1 MGGKSSSKSSQST
14 SAKTAN
20 TNQQGNTAPI
30 SIPTVD
36 IKGGK
41 YTTANVNLRLDQ
53 SKKYDIRN
61 TVTDHGA
68 IEGAA
73 AAVNKSIEL
82 SSAALSYYDKIN
94 ERSLKEV
101 AEANEGVLSFAQS
114 AIDQVKEANKT
125 EDSQNYQSLIKWVVI
140 GGGLVIVFKTVK

>member
-73 AAVNKSIEL
+73 GAVNKSIEL

-101 AEANEGVLSFAQS
+101 VGANEGVLSFAQS
-114 AIDQVKEANKT
+114 AIDQIKEANKT

>member
-41 YTTANVNLRLDQ
+41 YTTAKVNLSLDQ
-53 SKKYDIRN
+53 SKKY

-101 AEANEGVLSFAQS
+101 AGANEGVLSFAQS